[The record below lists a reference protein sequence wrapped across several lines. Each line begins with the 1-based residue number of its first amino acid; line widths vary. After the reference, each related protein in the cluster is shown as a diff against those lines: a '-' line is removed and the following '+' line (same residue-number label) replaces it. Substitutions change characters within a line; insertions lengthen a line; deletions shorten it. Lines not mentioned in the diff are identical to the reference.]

1 MGGKG
6 RRKMPTL
13 VRSLVASA
21 LALSA
26 LAATAPAEAAED
38 VPTYADRSTKDVV
51 DVDRT
56 FAIMLNPLAIAT
68 GVYGAETLDF
78 VARQARLAAATRRGR
93 HLQPERYDGDRLR
106 GRAPLLPE
114 CRVPRPSTS
123 SRTSSHARPLTEG
136 LVHFDLNS
144 DAFGFG
150 ATAGWQWTWDYGFSV
165 RLGGG
170 GMYFIG
176 GPSPTPNALALSG
189 PQFVMDGSI
198 GWAF

>member
-1 MGGKG
+1 
-6 RRKMPTL
+6 MPTL
-13 VRSLVASA
+13 VRSALASA

-26 LAATAPAEAAED
+26 LAATAPAEAADD

-56 FAIMLNPLAIAT
+56 FAIMLNPLALAT
-68 GVYGAETLDF
+68 GVYGGDVDF
-78 VARQARLAAATRRGR
+78 VLGKHFAASVEGDIYNLSGTTATAFGAGLLFYPSVAF
-93 HLQPERYDGDRLR
+93 HGLYLQP
-106 GRAPLLPE
+106 
-114 CRVPRPSTS
+114 RVVY
-123 SRTSSHARPLTEG
+123 ARPLTEG